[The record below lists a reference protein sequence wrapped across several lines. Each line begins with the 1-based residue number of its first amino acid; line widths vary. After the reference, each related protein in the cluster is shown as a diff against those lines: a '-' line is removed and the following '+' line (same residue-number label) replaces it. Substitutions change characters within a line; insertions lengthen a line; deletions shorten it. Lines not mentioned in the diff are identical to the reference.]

1 VGRDDWF
8 RNTSWNREIE
18 DAFYKKLAR
27 AKDKY
32 QYLRIQASLLGSGYP
47 EVALRLLDE
56 YFALGDHLDAA
67 QAHVQ
72 RAAAYLCL
80 NQTDSAV
87 LAYEAALA
95 REVIFPNLRTRA
107 CLELPFLVATRRLS
121 QYYERAI
128 ALLEANKDDLVF
140 PADRFTWNCA
150 LALIRSEQGDR
161 QGAREAAGRALG
173 ASSEMRSG
181 LRYHPTVG
189 LVGSIDASLRRRLK
203 HLEDQS

>member
-1 VGRDDWF
+1 VGRDDDWF
-8 RNTSWNREIE
+8 RNTSWNCEIE

-27 AKDKY
+27 AKDKH
-32 QYLRIQASLLGSGYP
+32 QYLRIQASLLGSRYP

-67 QAHVQ
+67 QAHAQ

-80 NQTDSAV
+80 NQIDSAI

-95 REVIFPNLRTRA
+95 REVIFPSLRTRA
-107 CLELPFLVATRRLS
+107 CLELPFLIATRRLS
-121 QYYERAI
+121 QHYERAI
-128 ALLEANKDDLVF
+128 ALLEANKDELVF

-161 QGAREAAGRALG
+161 RSAREAAGRALA
-173 ASSEMRSG
+173 ASSETRSG
-181 LRYHPTVG
+181 FRYHPTVE
-189 LVGSIDASLRRRLK
+189 LVSSIDASLRRRLN
-203 HLEDQS
+203 HLADR

>member
-1 VGRDDWF
+1 VGGDDWF

-18 DAFYKKLAR
+18 DAFHKKLAG
-27 AKDKY
+27 AKDKS
-32 QYLRIQASLLGSGYP
+32 QYLRIQASLLGSDYP

-67 QAHVQ
+67 QAHAQ
-72 RAAAYLCL
+72 RAAAYQCL
-80 NQTDSAV
+80 NQTDLAV

-95 REVIFPNLRTRA
+95 REASFPNMRTRA
-107 CLELPFLVATRRLS
+107 YLELPLLVATRRLS
-121 QYYERAI
+121 QYYDRAI

-161 QGAREAAGRALG
+161 RTALAAARTALA
-173 ASSEMRSG
+173 ASSESRSG
-181 LRYHPTVG
+181 LRYHPELG
-189 LVGSIDASLRRRLK
+189 LVGRIDASLRRQLK
-203 HLEDQS
+203 HLADRS